1 MKIIKTENWKT
12 TKWSGGTTSE
22 IFIYPEN
29 ALFKKGNYEV
39 RISIATVEHEYSEF
53 TPLPGVERTLMV
65 LEGSQKL
72 THRGPHTSELKQF
85 NQDKFHGNWD
95 TSSEGISIN
104 FNVIYQDDQFVRV
117 QSIPLIKG
125 MKGTLDFSD
134 TFVFVYLKEGILRIG
149 EHEINAG
156 MSAVIKETIQIE
168 AIKDVILIEVVF

>member
-53 TPLPGVERTLMV
+53 TPLPAVERTLMV

-72 THRGPHTSELKQF
+72 THRGRHTSELKQF
-85 NQDKFHGNWD
+85 NQDTFHGN
-95 TSSEGISIN
+95 
-104 FNVIYQDDQFVRV
+104 
-117 QSIPLIKG
+117 
-125 MKGTLDFSD
+125 
-134 TFVFVYLKEGILRIG
+134 
-149 EHEINAG
+149 
-156 MSAVIKETIQIE
+156 
-168 AIKDVILIEVVF
+168 